1 MPKQLLDKNWELLKS
16 KFKSRASVWVHLRS
30 VTIISNNRIA
40 NFKNCTKQKVKY
52 LLIRIVKN
60 STFTIFK
67 LRWNKWGEGQKSSQ
81 WKSDRCYLPWGRRFW
96 GHEKGDITTKID
108 KIISNLFT
116 KVARVVRSQYIV
128 NAIKHFN
135 ELYHRPTFLIR
146 LVKKIYSA
154 IHDQMIN
161 DYMIPLWEG
170 R

>member
-1 MPKQLLDKNWELLKS
+1 MKDKNPANEKVIVAIYLEAEDFEAMK
-16 KFKSRASVWVHLRS
+16 K
-30 VTIISNNRIA
+30 VTKPPID
-40 NFKNCTKQKVKY
+40 
-52 LLIRIVKN
+52 IVKVY
-60 STFTIFK
+60 F
-67 LRWNKWGEGQKSSQ
+67 
-81 WKSDRCYLPWGRRFW
+81 
-96 GHEKGDITTKID
+96 
-108 KIISNLFT
+108 FT
-116 KVARVVRSQYIV
+116 KVGRVVRSQYIV